1 MPSELRNIR
10 FEGQPGLLVITGY
23 VSHQRTR
30 REVRVSLTPQTILD
44 LADAIRKCPRVL
56 LANGEPAQVGHAM
69 WHLENPELPSCQ
81 PLCRRPECDFPEDH
95 SGPCSPRLGTR

>member
-10 FEGQPGLLVITGY
+10 FEGLPGVLVICGY

-56 LANGEPAQVGHAM
+56 LANGEPAQIGHAM
-69 WHLENPELPSCQ
+69 WHLENPDVPPCQ
-81 PLCRRPECDFPEDH
+81 PIDSH
-95 SGPCSPRLGTR
+95 SK